1 MKKIAYSKSS
11 LKTLRKIPAPEAER
25 IMSKV
30 EQYAKDPE
38 SLASNVKHLK
48 GSPFLRLR
56 VADWRV
62 IFDEDGNVLRILK
75 IGARGSVY
83 E

>member
-11 LKTLRKIPAPEAER
+11 LKTLRKMPVSDAKR

-30 EQYAKDPE
+30 EQYAKDPG
-38 SLASNVKHLK
+38 SLAGNVKHLK
-48 GSPFLRLR
+48 GSLFLRLR